1 MKDVAR
7 LAGVS
12 SQTVSRVANNS
23 SEVKPETRLRVERA
37 MEELG
42 YRPNYAARAL
52 KHGSF
57 KDVGVVLFNM
67 TSYGDSHILNGV
79 VDAAREHGYA
89 TTIRSFEQGCPATL
103 QSAIDQMKTLPVD
116 GVVFILVLVGYVLAK
131 GHRNVYHIAGPSYS
145 VAAQSRRRG
154 WEDALR
160 QQGIVPPSVYIG
172 DWEADSGYQ
181 AGLALAHER
190 DCTAVY
196 AANDQMAYG
205 CILGLREAGKRV
217 PEDVSVVGVDDS
229 LQGIVPRLEL
239 TTMREKFNELGREAF
254 GMILAQCNG
263 DKLPV
268 GVKTVIPSVL
278 VERGSVSEVEDRG
291 A

>member
-79 VDAAREHGYA
+79 VDAGEGAW
-89 TTIRSFEQGCPATL
+89 IC
-103 QSAIDQMKTLPVD
+103 DDDPV
-116 GVVFILVLVGYVLAK
+116 V
-131 GHRNVYHIAGPSYS
+131 
-145 VAAQSRRRG
+145 
-154 WEDALR
+154 
-160 QQGIVPPSVYIG
+160 
-172 DWEADSGYQ
+172 
-181 AGLALAHER
+181 
-190 DCTAVY
+190 
-196 AANDQMAYG
+196 
-205 CILGLREAGKRV
+205 
-217 PEDVSVVGVDDS
+217 
-229 LQGIVPRLEL
+229 
-239 TTMREKFNELGREAF
+239 
-254 GMILAQCNG
+254 
-263 DKLPV
+263 
-268 GVKTVIPSVL
+268 
-278 VERGSVSEVEDRG
+278 
-291 A
+291 

>member
-1 MKDVAR
+1 MKYVAR

-116 GVVFILVLVGYVLAK
+116 GVVFILEQQVADFNTFVPSVELPVVLV
-131 GHRNVYHIAGPSYS
+131 S
-145 VAAQSRRRG
+145 
-154 WEDALR
+154 
-160 QQGIVPPSVYIG
+160 
-172 DWEADSGYQ
+172 
-181 AGLALAHER
+181 
-190 DCTAVY
+190 
-196 AANDQMAYG
+196 
-205 CILGLREAGKRV
+205 
-217 PEDVSVVGVDDS
+217 
-229 LQGIVPRLEL
+229 
-239 TTMREKFNELGREAF
+239 
-254 GMILAQCNG
+254 
-263 DKLPV
+263 
-268 GVKTVIPSVL
+268 
-278 VERGSVSEVEDRG
+278 
-291 A
+291 